1 LQLVVSHDILGAGRQ
16 KKENEQN
23 GFPERMRER
32 RPGPSENRE
41 VFDP

>member
-1 LQLVVSHDILGAGRQ
+1 LAVSHDILGTGRQ
-16 KKENEQN
+16 KKENEPN

-32 RPGPSENRE
+32 RPGPSGDRE